1 MAMNRIQFQHGLSMP
16 EFLRDYGTEAQCER
30 VLEVVRW
37 PNEFF
42 AVRVA
47 VKRRTTFCAMVSARS
62 FSATRAAIKPR

>member
-30 VLEVVRW
+30 VLEGVRW
-37 PNEFF
+37 PNGFS
-42 AVRVA
+42 VRVA